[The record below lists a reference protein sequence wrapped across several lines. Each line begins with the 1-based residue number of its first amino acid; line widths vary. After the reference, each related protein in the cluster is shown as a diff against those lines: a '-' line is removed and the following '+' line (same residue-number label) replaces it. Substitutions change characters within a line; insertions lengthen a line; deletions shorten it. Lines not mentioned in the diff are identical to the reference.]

1 MPVLLRRLRATH
13 LLLIRVYLRI
23 FSSAAKLPKQ
33 KPMAK
38 VAQLLWP
45 KKLAPWL
52 PLLQPLVEFL
62 LVLVLVDTLSV
73 C

>member
-1 MPVLLRRLRATH
+1 MPVLLRRLPVMH
-13 LLLIRVYLRI
+13 LLLIRVFLHIYL
-23 FSSAAKLPKQ
+23 SAAKLPKQ

-45 KKLAPWL
+45 KKLAL
-52 PLLQPLVEFL
+52 SLLLLRPLVEFL